1 MRALAAMLI
10 MAVSGTAE
18 AQTAGPQDLKIP
30 EIPALTVTVD
40 PPGALTDGV
49 PVQSQVLLRIQIASR
64 HAFEALQIDLPDIE
78 GAETIRM
85 LRPRTRK
92 VRSYVGEGHVF
103 ETVLGVFPTRSGV
116 LHLPPVR
123 AAGHVE
129 PEPGRKLSFDEASPA
144 RRIPVSGI
152 PPDYGDGW
160 WMASPRVEI
169 AESWSR
175 PPEELRDGDTVR
187 REVRITAFGLTA
199 DRVALPEHRR
209 TRWVSV
215 ADAGTT
221 TRTEL
226 SATGA
231 IGVVTR
237 AWDLKIEQSGV
248 VYAPPVGIS
257 YWHPGERARLRAALP
272 GRRLEPLPA
281 DRAAR
286 AAALMAEARAAHAG
300 LRTVGRIAAAV
311 AAAALLAALA
321 ALAWRLAPTRADI
334 RLMRRCASQTSADA
348 IWKAVALWAE
358 ETGPD
363 AARLPPS
370 VAGLEAALFGRRQG
384 GRPNGAGI
392 ARDCVRHARRARLA
406 RLRVAPRA
414 LADALLGP
422 WRRLQ
427 PARPGLS
434 AGPSEAPARD

>member
-1 MRALAAMLI
+1 MMRALVSVCLLAA
-10 MAVSGTAE
+10 SGPAL
-18 AQTAGPQDLKIP
+18 AQLAGPQDLEIP

-40 PPGALTDGV
+40 PPGALARGV
-49 PVQSQVLLRIQIASR
+49 PVQSQILLRIQVASR
-64 HAFEALQIDLPDIE
+64 HAFEALRLDLPEIE
-78 GAETIRM
+78 GAETVRM
-85 LRPRTRK
+85 LRARTRK

-123 AAGHVE
+123 ASGHVE
-129 PEPGRKLSFDEASPA
+129 PEPGSKLLFDDASPA
-144 RRIPVSGI
+144 RRIAVSGI

-187 REVRITAFGLTA
+187 REVRVTAFGLTA

-215 ADAGTT
+215 ADAGTAS
-221 TRTEL
+221 RTEL

-237 AWDLKIEQSGV
+237 SWDLKIEQNGI
-248 VYAPPVGIS
+248 VYVPPVGVF
-257 YWHPGERARLRAALP
+257 YWHPEEGTRMRASVP

-286 AAALMAEARAAHAG
+286 AAALMDEARVAHAG
-300 LRTVGRIAAAV
+300 LQTAGRIAAAI
-311 AAAALLAALA
+311 AALPLLAALA
-321 ALAWRLAPTRADI
+321 ALSWQLVPTRADL
-334 RLMRRCASQTSADA
+334 RLIRRCAREDSAA
-348 IWKAVALWAE
+348 EIWKAVTVWAQ
-358 ETGPD
+358 ETGLD

-370 VAGLEAALFGRRQG
+370 VAGLDTVLFGRRRG
-384 GRPNGAGI
+384 GRAGGSGI
-392 ARDCVRHARRARLA
+392 ARDCIRHACRARLH
-406 RLRVAPRA
+406 RLRVAHRSIS
-414 LADALLGP
+414 DALLGAP
-422 WRRLQ
+422 RRLR
-427 PARPGLS
+427 PARTGSP
-434 AGPSEAPARD
+434 ETPAKPQ